1 MVCLVVEREKA
12 VQVVGEVRV
21 SGDSEED
28 HSQVGTKSMNPGKKI
43 GGEDLHMYNA
53 ERDPRHIQRLHH
65 TVSFFASW
73 SGSRL
78 TSAAELRSHTAT
90 RRATVV

>member
-1 MVCLVVEREKA
+1 MVCLVVERGKA
-12 VQVVGEVRV
+12 VQVVGEIRV

-53 ERDPRHIQRLHH
+53 ERDPRHIQDCTIRFPSSLLGPGQDLQAPP
-65 TVSFFASW
+65 S
-73 SGSRL
+73 
-78 TSAAELRSHTAT
+78 SAAT
-90 RRATVV
+90 RRREGRR